1 MNQFSFT
8 DDDLRR
14 AVNRADE
21 ILLHQYDS
29 LKDYTY
35 TFSDEFKEKMAALI
49 RSIKRRRQR
58 MTAVKRIAAVF
69 AALLVSIGTWLT
81 FDVDARA
88 AVCEWVKE
96 VYEDFIAYKYW
107 GEVQPDVLPQY
118 ELTWMPEGFVEVDGT
133 YGEDFSSIVY
143 MDLETNDIIIFEY
156 KFTNSDNYV
165 GIQESTENVQYE
177 KIDIQGNSAELYYVS
192 EISDTNTIIWS
203 NNLTNVTF
211 LVNSTLNQNEIIRIA
226 ENVTLAES

>member
-35 TFSDEFKEKMAALI
+35 TFSDEFKEKMDALI

-96 VYEDFIAYKYW
+96 IYEDRIEYYFY
-107 GEVQPDVLPQY
+107 GESKTESLPKY
-118 ELTWMPEGFVEVDGT
+118 ELTWIPEGFVEVDGE
-133 YGEDFSSIVY
+133 YGETFCATVY
-143 MDLETNDIIIFEY
+143 RNPETKDAIIFEY
-156 KFTNSDNYV
+156 RFTNSDNFV
-165 GIQESTENVQYE
+165 CIQESIENVQYE
-177 KIDIQGNSAELYYVS
+177 KISLQGDSAEFYYVS
-192 EISDTNTIIWS
+192 EISDTNTLIWS